1 MSEKKI
7 YRDPEAAIEFS
18 ADLLTDFKE
27 SQEIDGQQEVYEQYL
42 VTQDQ
47 SLKRKVENYQNHVL
61 SGNYVNINGE
71 DLQIKEDESRK
82 EETKE

>member
-27 SQEIDGQQEVYEQYL
+27 SKEIDGQKEVYEQYL
-42 VTQDQ
+42 VTQD
-47 SLKRKVENYQNHVL
+47 
-61 SGNYVNINGE
+61 
-71 DLQIKEDESRK
+71 
-82 EETKE
+82 

>member
-7 YRDPEAAIEFS
+7 NRDSEAAIEFS

-27 SQEIDGQQEVYEQYL
+27 SQVIDGQQEMYEQYL

-47 SLKRKVENYQNHVL
+47 SLKRKVENYQNNVL
-61 SGNYVNINGE
+61 SGNYVNMNGE
-71 DLQIKEDESRK
+71 DLQIKADESRK